1 MGNVHLAVLI
11 SWGPNLLR
19 DNATGV
25 AAPTAWRNQ
34 EVNGIKGRW
43 LLSKDALGGAL
54 IKERMLSTPASF
66 GHMGTWVGYGEMLQ
80 FSKRSHE

>member
-11 SWGPNLLR
+11 SWGPNLSR
-19 DNATGV
+19 DNAAGV

-43 LLSKDALGGAL
+43 VLSKDELGGAL
-54 IKERMLSTPASF
+54 IREGMLSTSASF

-80 FSKRSHE
+80 FSKRGRE